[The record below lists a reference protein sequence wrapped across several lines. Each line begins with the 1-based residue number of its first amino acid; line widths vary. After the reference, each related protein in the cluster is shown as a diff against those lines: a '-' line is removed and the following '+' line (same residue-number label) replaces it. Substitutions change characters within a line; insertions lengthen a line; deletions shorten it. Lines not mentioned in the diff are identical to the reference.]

1 MKRILMSLVAL
12 ITALSLPAISP
23 EDKWVEQDAGFATV
37 NLPDELHL
45 YRAHK
50 PQQIRLPAAESK
62 MRPYK
67 QQATLYEADE
77 KQGRYVVMIFRYEA
91 ADEKHPD
98 IEDVKRKSDTTINSL
113 TSGKSRIKWLNFSK
127 DELRGFTTFDDPYIE
142 NGVKGVEPTNMLCRI
157 IRKGNTIY
165 YIEARFPT
173 KNTQHTTEL
182 RNQIM
187 NGISGSLKPKY
198 AE

>member
-1 MKRILMSLVAL
+1 
-12 ITALSLPAISP
+12 
-23 EDKWVEQDAGFATV
+23 
-37 NLPDELHL
+37 
-45 YRAHK
+45 
-50 PQQIRLPAAESK
+50 

-98 IEDVKRKSDTTINSL
+98 INDVKRKCDTTINSL

-142 NGVKGVEPTNMLCRI
+142 NGVKGVEPKNMLCRI

>member
-12 ITALSLPAISP
+12 ITSLSLTAISP

-37 NLPDELHL
+37 NHPDELHL

-50 PQQIRLPAAESK
+50 PQLIRLPAAEST

-98 IEDVKRKSDTTINSL
+98 INDVKRKCDTTINTL

-142 NGVKGVEPTNMLCRI
+142 NGVKGVEPKNMLCRI